1 MRPLLVNPS
10 GDGLN
15 PDKIE
20 TCYVVVAAV
29 EMAAAHFFGVDG

>member
-1 MRPLLVNPS
+1 MRPLLINLS
-10 GDGLN
+10 GDGQN

-20 TCYVVVAAV
+20 IRYVVVASV